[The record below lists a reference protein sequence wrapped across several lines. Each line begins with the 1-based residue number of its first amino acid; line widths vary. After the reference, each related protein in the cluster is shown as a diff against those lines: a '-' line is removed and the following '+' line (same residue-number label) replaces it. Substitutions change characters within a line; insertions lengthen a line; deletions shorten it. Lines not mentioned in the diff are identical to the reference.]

1 MTVNV
6 RQRLHQLLWE
16 TEPANETQRQLVRI
30 GRFLVVLFRDFTK
43 GQLSMRATSLV
54 YTTLLSLVPVLAL
67 GFSVAKALGMHNAL
81 EPMLADVFRPL
92 GPQGEELTRNIIGFV
107 ENIKVGVLGSLGV
120 ALLFYT
126 VVTTLQKIEDSF
138 NHVWRIDNPRAL
150 GQRFGEY
157 LTVVM
162 VGPVLVFSALG
173 ITATVMSSGF
183 VTKLATVQP
192 FGAVIYVLG
201 KLVPYAMVVGAFTFL
216 YAFIPNTRVRLVP
229 ALAGGTI
236 AGVLWQA
243 GSVAFATFVAQ
254 SPSYNAVYSGFAIVM
269 LLLAWLYLGWLI
281 LLTGCQVAYYVQ
293 YPERLTETRIAPH
306 LSGRM
311 AEALGLQVV
320 SVVGRRF
327 IDGQPPPTQEELR
340 RTLPGIPE
348 HVDRVVEIL
357 LHQGVLAVSGPS
369 GDQLLPARDFDSM
382 PLGELWQ
389 KVRRGLDG
397 AIRTRDVVPKDVHE
411 LLDHAEAA
419 FAKDAGRK
427 SVKEWLQKKG

>member
-1 MTVNV
+1 M
-6 RQRLHQLLWE
+6 QRLHALLWE
-16 TEPANETQRQLVRI
+16 TEPATATQRQLIRL
-30 GRFLVVLFRDFTK
+30 GRFGAVLFRDFTQ
-43 GQLSMRATSLV
+43 GQLSMRAMSLV

-67 GFSVAKALGMHNAL
+67 AFSVAKTLGMHNAL
-81 EPMLADVFRPL
+81 EPMLADLFRPL
-92 GPQGEELTRNIIGFV
+92 GPQGEELSKNVIGFV
-107 ENIKVGVLGSLGV
+107 DNVKIGFLGSIGV

-126 VVTTLQKIEDSF
+126 VVSTLQKIEDSF

-150 GQRFGEY
+150 GQRISEY

-162 VGPVLVFSALG
+162 IGPVLVFSALG
-173 ITATVMSSGF
+173 ITATVMSSRF
-183 VTKLATVQP
+183 ITALADVQAL
-192 FGAVIYVLG
+192 GAVIYVLG
-201 KLVPYAMVVGAFTFL
+201 KLVPYGMVIAAFTFL
-216 YAFIPNTRVRLVP
+216 YAFIPNTRVRLAP

-243 GSVAFATFVAQ
+243 GSVAFATFVAR
-254 SPSYNAVYSGFAIVM
+254 SPNYNAVYSGFAIVI
-269 LLLAWLYLGWLI
+269 LLLFWLYLGWLI

-293 YPERLTETRIAPH
+293 YPERLQATRVAPH

-320 SVVGRRF
+320 ALVGRRF

-357 LHQGVLAVSGPS
+357 LYQGVLAVSGPT
-369 GDQLLPARDFDSM
+369 GDQLLPARDLESLT
-382 PLGELWQ
+382 LGELWQ
-389 KVRRGLDG
+389 KLRRGLDG
-397 AIRTRDVVPKDVHE
+397 TLRARDAVSVDVHE

-419 FAKDAGRK
+419 FAKEAGRK
-427 SVKEWLQKKG
+427 TVREWLQPK